1 MVDPTQYSS
10 RGALPI
16 RPVGEPQ
23 RVAPPSPPTGDVSFS
38 DVLRAA
44 IKEVDSL
51 QHRADTL
58 KESLVLDPNADLQEV
73 MVATE
78 QARLAFEFTMQVRNK
93 VVQAYEELMRLQI

>member
-1 MVDPTQYSS
+1 M
-10 RGALPI
+10 
-16 RPVGEPQ
+16 
-23 RVAPPSPPTGDVSFS
+23 APPSPPTGDVSFS